1 MYVESFIFMNIFPH
15 SVKEYR
21 SKKDLGDVRLGGN
34 EDSGGF
40 VACVW
45 CPGVRPCDGEEILP
59 LRKGGYDLEWF
70 GQTS

>member
-1 MYVESFIFMNIFPH
+1 MYIEPLIFMNIFPH

-21 SKKDLGDVRLGGN
+21 SKEDLGDIRLGRN

-40 VACVW
+40 VACVG
-45 CPGVRPCDGEEILP
+45 CPGIRPCDGEEILP
-59 LRKGGYDLEWF
+59 LRKGGYDLEWL